1 MKVLTAAPYL
11 YRGVEVGFCDC
22 EPGEL
27 VRLGERDECC
37 CARYEDEEEVEA
49 FVDEVCECHLD
60 MDESPPF
67 LGLVSLAGA
76 TTARV
81 EERDLAEAE
90 LRAAVRGGLDRGG
103 WLAPGLPEGISR
115 ALVDIE
121 IARIHQATSVHPV
134 GTLISSLGG
143 LTFPVDETTARAV
156 TRRRR

>member
-1 MKVLTAAPYL
+1 MQPTADHEALYTGGSVGVVRPQPTHRPGTPVARRTYRFEQEDTPMKVLTAAPYL

-67 LGLVSLAGA
+67 LGL
-76 TTARV
+76 
-81 EERDLAEAE
+81 
-90 LRAAVRGGLDRGG
+90 
-103 WLAPGLPEGISR
+103 
-115 ALVDIE
+115 
-121 IARIHQATSVHPV
+121 
-134 GTLISSLGG
+134 
-143 LTFPVDETTARAV
+143 
-156 TRRRR
+156 